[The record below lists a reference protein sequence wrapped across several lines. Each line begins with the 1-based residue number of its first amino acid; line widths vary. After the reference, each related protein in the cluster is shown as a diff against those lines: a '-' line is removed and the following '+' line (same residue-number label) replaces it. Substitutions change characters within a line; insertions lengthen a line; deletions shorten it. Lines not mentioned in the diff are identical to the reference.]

1 MVSKQAD
8 IGIVSRTWN
17 LPSLCVSALT
27 RPSNCQKL
35 VQLPL
40 PIITDFYRSDR
51 IVTQKIGS
59 HACKSW
65 RKYNVEVCQFIVFAF
80 EMTDGNWQIWHIWQS
95 RKFRRDILWQLIV
108 VFNVVVEKRISVIV
122 PWLLISSR
130 LLLSSLLYC
139 EGLLLAEKQDLLAL
153 TRAPVCHWNL
163 IYCWKQLNTT
173 EMNSIEFYATAETI
187 VTCWSVLSY
196 VPRCPFLVFA
206 QAMCMMFKYKGDTL
220 HK

>member
-1 MVSKQAD
+1 MCSPSYLCWVDEATDLGASKEKQTLFEKTWYCPRLSLLKKWSSKLGD
-8 IGIVSRTWN
+8 IGIVSKTWN

-80 EMTDGNWQIWHIWQS
+80 EMTGGQIWHIWQS

-130 LLLSSLLYC
+130 LMLSSLLYC

-153 TRAPVCHWNL
+153 TGAPVCHWNL
-163 IYCWKQLNTT
+163 I
-173 EMNSIEFYATAETI
+173 
-187 VTCWSVLSY
+187 
-196 VPRCPFLVFA
+196 
-206 QAMCMMFKYKGDTL
+206 
-220 HK
+220 